1 MINITA
7 LNKTINDIEKIF
19 ALKNAKKKV
28 NKIIKVT
35 TKNNELKNK
44 RKYISYKYIY
54 KQQHKLVTLV
64 AILKLPKNK
73 DRIKSIVIEAEEKY
87 NVPIAIQ
94 VTSKK
99 GYDFIIYQ
107 NNNQIVVDSSLT
119 NRPQSK
125 VYNIKDAQRIIKE
138 IINL

>member
-1 MINITA
+1 MISSLE
-7 LNKTINDIEKIF
+7 LNETLNDIEKIF
-19 ALKNAKKKV
+19 SLKRVKKK
-28 NKIIKVT
+28 IKVT
-35 TKNNELKNK
+35 AKKNQVKNK

-54 KQQHKLVTLV
+54 KQQHKLVILV
-64 AILKLPKNK
+64 AILKLPKNR
-73 DRIKSIVIEAEEKY
+73 DRIKSITIQAEEKY

-107 NNNQIVVDSSLT
+107 NDNQIVVDSSLT

-125 VYNIKDAQRIIKE
+125 VYNIKDAQKIIRE